1 MTAKVHPFPPPAN
14 PPLPV
19 QGFDAAGI
27 VCGIKKNGAPDL
39 ALIASRLPCKAAAVF
54 TQNAFPAAPVLY
66 DRALLGLNPDAVYG
80 VLINSGCANACT
92 AVQGNANAR
101 RMAEAAEKALGS
113 SDHTVFVMSTGVIG
127 VQLPIEKIEAG
138 APQVASQL
146 SSTGWEAAARAIM
159 TTDVFPK
166 WASRQ
171 AIVDGMT
178 VTVTGISKGAGMIHP
193 NMATMLGVLTTDV
206 AISQPLLQKALTET
220 VNRSF
225 NRISIDG
232 DTSTND
238 TVLIL
243 ANGAAGNTEI
253 TDASSPAYAA
263 FVQALEATSAELAKL
278 IVQNGEGV
286 TKFVTVQVQGAI
298 SDADAHR
305 AANAIAT
312 SPLVKTAFF
321 GSDANWGR
329 ILCAVGYS
337 GAQALPE
344 FAELY
349 IAAGE
354 PYQASPELQL
364 VRAGTPTDYAEKDAA
379 AIFAQRDVTVRVAL
393 GLGYGAATV
402 WTCDLS
408 YDYVRINGDY
418 RT

>member
-1 MTAKVHPFPPPAN
+1 MSQATHPFSPPAQ

-19 QGFDAAGI
+19 TGFDAAGI

-54 TQNAFPAAPVLY
+54 TKNAFPAAPVLY
-66 DRALLGLNPDAVYG
+66 DRALLGLNPEGTHG

-92 AVQGNANAR
+92 AVEGNANAK

-113 SDHTVFVMSTGVIG
+113 SDNTVFVMSTGVIG
-127 VQLPIEKIEAG
+127 VQLPIGKIETG
-138 APQVASQL
+138 APQVAAQL
-146 SSTGWEAAARAIM
+146 APTGWEAAARAIM

-171 AIVDGMT
+171 AEVDGVT

-193 NMATMLGVLTTDV
+193 NMATMLGVLATDA
-206 AISQPLLQKALTET
+206 AISQPLLQQALNET

-225 NRISIDG
+225 NRISVDG

-238 TVLIL
+238 TVLVL
-243 ANGAAGNTEI
+243 ANGAAGNAEI
-253 TDASSPAYAA
+253 TDADSPAYAA
-263 FVQALEATSAELAKL
+263 FVQALEGASVDLAKL

-286 TKFVTVQVQGAI
+286 TKFVTVRVEGAA
-298 SDADAHR
+298 SDEDAHD

-337 GAQALPE
+337 GAQVLPE
-344 FAELY
+344 NAELY
-349 IAAGE
+349 IAPGE
-354 PYQASPELQL
+354 PQASNAELQL
-364 VRAGTPTDYAEKDAA
+364 VAAGTPTAYAEADAA
-379 AIFAQRDVTVRVAL
+379 AIFAQRDVSVRVAL
-393 GLGYGAATV
+393 GLGSGSATV

>member
-1 MTAKVHPFPPPAN
+1 MTPKPHPFPAPTVSPI
-14 PPLPV
+14 PV
-19 QGFDAAGI
+19 LGFDAAGI
-27 VCGIKKNGAPDL
+27 ACGVKKSGAPDL

-66 DRALLGLNPDAVYG
+66 DKALLGMNPDAIHG

-92 AVQGNANAR
+92 AVQGNVNAK

-113 SDHTVFVMSTGVIG
+113 SDNTIFVMSTGVIG
-127 VQLPIEKIEAG
+127 VQLPIEKIENG
-138 APQVASQL
+138 APQVAAQL
-146 SSTGWEAAARAIM
+146 SATGWEAAARAIM

-171 AIVDGMT
+171 AEIDGVT

-193 NMATMLGVLTTDV
+193 NMATMLGVLATDV
-206 AISQPLLQKALTET
+206 NISQPLLQQALTET

-225 NRISIDG
+225 NRISVDG

-238 TVLIL
+238 TVIVL
-243 ANGAAGNTEI
+243 ANGAAGNPEI
-253 TDASSPAYAA
+253 TDAASPAYTA
-263 FVQALEATSAELAKL
+263 FVTALEGASAELAKL

-286 TKFVTVQVQGAI
+286 TKFVTVQVQGAA

-305 AANAIAT
+305 GANSIAT
-312 SPLVKTAFF
+312 SPLVKTAFY

-337 GAQALPE
+337 GAQVLPE
-344 FAELY
+344 NAELY

-354 PYQASPELQL
+354 PQAANPELQL
-364 VRAGTPTDYAEKDAA
+364 VTAGTPTNYAEKDAA

-393 GLGYGAATV
+393 GLGSGSATV

-408 YDYVRINGDY
+408 HDYVTINGDY

>member
-1 MTAKVHPFPPPAN
+1 MNTKTHPFPAPTVSPI
-14 PPLPV
+14 PV
-19 QGFDAAGI
+19 LGFDAAGI
-27 VCGIKKNGAPDL
+27 VCGIKKSGAPDL

-54 TQNAFPAAPVLY
+54 TQNSFPAAPVLY

-92 AVQGNANAR
+92 AVQGNANAK
-101 RMAEAAEKALGS
+101 RMAEVAEMALGS
-113 SDHTVFVMSTGVIG
+113 SDNTIFVMSTGVIG

-138 APQVASQL
+138 APQVAAQL
-146 SSTGWEAAARAIM
+146 SPSGWEAAARAIM

-171 AIVDGMT
+171 ADVDGVT
-178 VTVTGISKGAGMIHP
+178 VTITGISKGAGMIHP
-193 NMATMLGVLTTDV
+193 NMATMLGVLATDV
-206 AISQPLLQKALTET
+206 AISQPLLQQALTET
-220 VNRSF
+220 VSHSF

-238 TVLIL
+238 TVLLL
-243 ANGAAGNTEI
+243 ANGAAANAEI
-253 TDASSPAYAA
+253 TDANSPAYAA
-263 FVQALEATSAELAKL
+263 FVQVLEDTSAELAKL

-286 TKFVTVQVQGAI
+286 TKFVTVQVQGAV

-305 AANAIAT
+305 AANSIAT
-312 SPLVKTAFF
+312 SPLVKTAFY

-337 GAQALPE
+337 GAQVLPE
-344 FAELY
+344 NAALY

-354 PYQASPELQL
+354 PQAAHPELQL
-364 VRAGTPTDYAEKDAA
+364 VSAGTPTNYAEADAA

-393 GLGYGAATV
+393 SLGSGSATV

-408 YDYVRINGDY
+408 HDYVTINGDY